1 MKLCI
6 NRNIPFH
13 MENFYLLI
21 ENFEIQL
28 YVNFE
33 ILKINNMAYDEFFNL
48 SVIMDMS
55 QKSLLRSSR
64 VSLPGRSIT
73 PSQE

>member
-1 MKLCI
+1 
-6 NRNIPFH
+6 

-64 VSLPGRSIT
+64 VSLPGRWIT

>member
-1 MKLCI
+1 
-6 NRNIPFH
+6 